1 MSGLFGSLNSATS
14 GMTSAQTVLQT
25 ISHNV
30 ANANT
35 DGYSKQRVTLETNN
49 PFNKSGVGQLGT
61 GVRVSGVIR
70 VVDDAVVEQLRD
82 ENSTLAKF
90 ESKSDAL
97 QQLEAIFNEP
107 SKTGLSN
114 NLSEVFASWT
124 YLSSN
129 PEIATAKTMV
139 VQNSETMTD
148 TMNHMATQLEKLQGN
163 TLKGIEQ
170 DVKDFNTKL
179 EQLHSLNKQI
189 SYSISSGQTPNDL
202 LDKQDA
208 LLSEMSELAGVEVKF
223 DEMRQATVSIG
234 GQELLTPTSM
244 QKLAVVTEV
253 NEDTPEGLEKGSIV
267 LARDQSKEIVL
278 TSGSAKGS
286 QEALEEIN
294 KQVANLNDFAY
305 TFASAVNMIHS
316 GGDTDGKQFFNL
328 NDVDGNYAK
337 NISVSADL
345 VKNPEEVN
353 SGKSLTDP
361 AAGDGSRAQAIAD
374 LQNTKLV
381 YSSNET
387 IKYDETTMTIKDQAN
402 GTSVSNG
409 YNDIVTEIGI
419 TKQQSDNMF
428 SSQEDLVQLLDQRRQ
443 SISGVSINEEVASMI
458 QHQSAFQANSRMIS
472 TISEMLDTLINRTGV

>member
-90 ESKSDAL
+90 ESKSDVL

-124 YLSSN
+124 YLGSN

-163 TLKGIEQ
+163 TIKGIEQ

-179 EQLHSLNKQI
+179 EQLHSLNKQV

-208 LLSEMSELAGVEVKF
+208 LLNEMSELAGVEVKF

-244 QKLAVVTEV
+244 QKLAVAGQP
-253 NEDTPEGLEKGSIV
+253 NPDGKIV
-267 LARDQSKEIVL
+267 LAGDTTKEIVL
-278 TSGSAKGS
+278 TSGSAKGF
-286 QEALEEIN
+286 QGALAEIN

-316 GGDTDGKQFFNL
+316 GGDIDGKQFFNL

-337 NISVSADL
+337 SISVNAEL
-345 VKNPEEVN
+345 VKDPEKVN

-387 IKYDETTMTIKDQAN
+387 LKYDETTMIIKDEAN

>member
-61 GVRVSGVIR
+61 GVRISGVIR
-70 VVDDAVVEQLRD
+70 VVDDAVVGQLRD

-124 YLSSN
+124 YLGSN
-129 PEIATAKTMV
+129 PEVATAKTMV

-163 TLKGIEQ
+163 TVKGIEQ

-179 EQLHSLNKQI
+179 EQLHSLNKQV

-202 LDKQDA
+202 LDRQDA
-208 LLSEMSELAGVEVKF
+208 LLSEMSGLAGVEVKF

-244 QKLAVVTEV
+244 QKLAIAGQP
-253 NEDTPEGLEKGSIV
+253 NPEGKIV
-267 LARDQSKEIVL
+267 LAGDSSKEIVL

-286 QEALEEIN
+286 QEALAEVN
-294 KQVANLNDFAY
+294 KQVKNLNEFAY
-305 TFASAVNMIHS
+305 TFATAVNTIHS
-316 GGDTDGKQFFNL
+316 GGDQNGKPFFDL
-328 NDVDGNYAK
+328 GADSNYAK
-337 NISVSADL
+337 NISVQADL
-345 VKNPEEVN
+345 VRDPGKVN
-353 SGKSLTDP
+353 SGKSLDQP

-381 YSSNET
+381 YSANATFE
-387 IKYDETTMTIKDQAN
+387 YDAATMTIKDQAN
-402 GTSVSNG
+402 GTAVVNG

-419 TKQQSDNMF
+419 SKQQSDNMVA
-428 SSQEDLVQLLDQRRQ
+428 SQEDLVQLLTQRRQ

>member
-124 YLSSN
+124 YLGSN

-163 TLKGIEQ
+163 TIKGIEQ

-179 EQLHSLNKQI
+179 EQLHSLNKQV

-208 LLSEMSELAGVEVKF
+208 LLSEMSEIAGVEVKF

-244 QKLAVVTEV
+244 QKLAVAGQP
-253 NEDTPEGLEKGSIV
+253 NSDGKIV
-267 LARDQSKEIVL
+267 LAGDTTKEIVL

-286 QEALEEIN
+286 QEALAEVN

-305 TFASAVNMIHS
+305 TLASAVNKIHS
-316 GGDTDGKQFFNL
+316 GGDENGKMFFDL
-328 NDVDGNYAK
+328 GTDGNYAK
-337 NISVSADL
+337 NISVQSDL
-345 VKNPEEVN
+345 VKNPEQIN
-353 SGKSLTDP
+353 SAKSIDQP

-381 YSSNET
+381 YSSNAPFE
-387 IKYDETTMTIKDQAN
+387 YDDATMSIKDQVN
-402 GTSVSNG
+402 GTSVVNG

-428 SSQEDLVQLLDQRRQ
+428 ASQEDLVQLLDQRRQ

>member
-124 YLSSN
+124 YLGSN

-179 EQLHSLNKQI
+179 EQLHSLNKQV

-223 DEMRQATVSIG
+223 DEMRQATVSID
-234 GQELLTPTSM
+234 GQELLSPTSM
-244 QKLAVVTEV
+244 QKLAVAGQP
-253 NEDTPEGLEKGSIV
+253 NPEGKIV
-267 LARDQSKEIVL
+267 LAGDTAKEVVL

-286 QEALEEIN
+286 QEALAEVN

-305 TFASAVNMIHS
+305 TFATAVNTVHS
-316 GGDTDGKQFFNL
+316 GGDQNGKMFFDL
-328 NDVDGNYAK
+328 GADGNYAK
-337 NISVSADL
+337 NISVNVDL
-345 VKNPEEVN
+345 VRKPEEVN

-381 YSSNET
+381 YSSNVTFE
-387 IKYDETTMTIKDQAN
+387 YDDTTMTIKDQAN
-402 GTSVSNG
+402 GTSVVNG

-428 SSQEDLVQLLDQRRQ
+428 ASQEDLVQLLDQRRQ

>member
-124 YLSSN
+124 YLGSN

-179 EQLHSLNKQI
+179 EQLHSLNKQV

-208 LLSEMSELAGVEVKF
+208 LLSEMSEIAGVEVKF

-244 QKLAVVTEV
+244 QKLAVAGQP
-253 NEDTPEGLEKGSIV
+253 NSDGKIV
-267 LARDQSKEIVL
+267 LAGDTTKEIVL

-286 QEALEEIN
+286 QEALAEIN

-316 GGDTDGKQFFNL
+316 GGVEDGKLFFDL
-328 NDVDGNYAK
+328 GADGNFAK
-337 NISVSADL
+337 NISVNADL

-387 IKYDETTMTIKDQAN
+387 LKYDETTMTIKDQAN

>member
-61 GVRVSGVIR
+61 GVRISGVIR
-70 VVDDAVVEQLRD
+70 VVDDAVVGQLRD

-124 YLSSN
+124 YLGSN

-179 EQLHSLNKQI
+179 EQLHSLNKQV

-234 GQELLTPTSM
+234 GQELLTPTNM

-253 NEDTPEGLEKGSIV
+253 NEDTPDGLEKGSIV
-267 LARDQSKEIVL
+267 LAGDHSKEIVL

-286 QEALEEIN
+286 QEALAEIN

-316 GGDTDGKQFFNL
+316 GGDENGKMFFDL
-328 NDVDGNYAK
+328 GTDGNYAK
-337 NISVSADL
+337 NISVQSDL
-345 VKNPEEVN
+345 VKNPEKIN
-353 SGKSLTDP
+353 SAKSIDQP

-381 YSSNET
+381 YSSNATFE
-387 IKYDETTMTIKDQAN
+387 YDDATMSINDQAN
-402 GTSVSNG
+402 GTSVVNG
-409 YNDIVTEIGI
+409 YSDIVTEIGI

-428 SSQEDLVQLLDQRRQ
+428 ASQEDLVQLLDQRRQ

-472 TISEMLDTLINRTGV
+472 MISEMLDTLINRTGV

>member
-124 YLSSN
+124 YLGSN
-129 PEIATAKTMV
+129 PEVATAKTMV

-179 EQLHSLNKQI
+179 EQLHSLNKQV

-234 GQELLTPTSM
+234 GQELLTPTNM
-244 QKLAVVTEV
+244 QKLAVAGQP
-253 NEDTPEGLEKGSIV
+253 NSDGKIV
-267 LARDQSKEIVL
+267 LAGDTTKEIVL

-286 QEALEEIN
+286 QEALAEVN
-294 KQVANLNDFAY
+294 KQIANLNDFAY
-305 TFASAVNMIHS
+305 TLASAVNKIHS
-316 GGDTDGKQFFNL
+316 GGDQNGKMFFNL
-328 NDVDGNYAK
+328 GVDGNHAK
-337 NISVSADL
+337 NISVNADL
-345 VKNPEEVN
+345 VKDPEKVN

-381 YSSNET
+381 YSSNATFE
-387 IKYDETTMTIKDQAN
+387 YDAATMTIKDQAN
-402 GTSVSNG
+402 GTSVVNG

-428 SSQEDLVQLLDQRRQ
+428 ASQEDLVQLLDQRRQ

>member
-124 YLSSN
+124 YLGSN
-129 PEIATAKTMV
+129 PEVATAKTMV

-163 TLKGIEQ
+163 TIKGIEQ

-179 EQLHSLNKQI
+179 EQLHSLNKQV

-208 LLSEMSELAGVEVKF
+208 LLGELSGLAGVEVKF
-223 DEMRQATVSIG
+223 DEMRQATISID

-244 QKLAVVTEV
+244 QKLAVAEQP
-253 NEDTPEGLEKGSIV
+253 NPEGKIV
-267 LARDQSKEIVL
+267 LAGDNTKEIVL

-286 QEALEEIN
+286 QEALAEIN
-294 KQVANLNDFAY
+294 KQVDNLNDFAY
-305 TFASAVNMIHS
+305 TFASAVNTIHS
-316 GGDTDGKQFFNL
+316 GGNQDGKPFFDL
-328 NDVDGNYAK
+328 GADGNYAK
-337 NISVSADL
+337 NISVNADL

-353 SGKSLTDP
+353 SGKSFDKVV
-361 AAGDGSRAQAIAD
+361 AGDGSRAQAIAD

-381 YSSNET
+381 YSSNATFE
-387 IKYDETTMTIKDQAN
+387 YDETTMTIKNQDN

-419 TKQQSDNMF
+419 SKQQSDNMF
-428 SSQEDLVQLLDQRRQ
+428 ASQEDLVQLLDQRRQ

>member
-82 ENSTLAKF
+82 ESSTLAKF
-90 ESKSDAL
+90 ESKSDVL

-124 YLSSN
+124 YLGSN

-179 EQLHSLNKQI
+179 EQLHSLNKQV

-234 GQELLTPTSM
+234 GQELLTPTNM
-244 QKLAVVTEV
+244 QKLAVAGQP
-253 NEDTPEGLEKGSIV
+253 NSDGKIV
-267 LARDQSKEIVL
+267 LAGDTTKEIVL

-286 QEALEEIN
+286 QEALAEVN
-294 KQVANLNDFAY
+294 KQVANLNEFAY
-305 TFASAVNMIHS
+305 TFASAVNTVHS
-316 GGDTDGKQFFNL
+316 GGNPDGKMFFDL
-328 NDVDGNYAK
+328 GADGNYAK
-337 NISVSADL
+337 NISVQSDL
-345 VKNPEEVN
+345 VKDPEKIN
-353 SGKSLTDP
+353 SGKSIDQP

-381 YSSNET
+381 YSSNATFE
-387 IKYDETTMTIKDQAN
+387 YDDATMTIKDQAN
-402 GTSVSNG
+402 GTSVVNG

-428 SSQEDLVQLLDQRRQ
+428 ASQEDLVQLLDQRRQ

>member
-124 YLSSN
+124 YLGSN
-129 PEIATAKTMV
+129 PEIATAKTMA

-163 TLKGIEQ
+163 TIKGIEQ

-179 EQLHSLNKQI
+179 EQLHSLNKQV

-244 QKLAVVTEV
+244 QKLAVADQP
-253 NEDTPEGLEKGSIV
+253 NSDGKIV
-267 LARDQSKEIVL
+267 LARNTTKEIVL

-286 QEALEEIN
+286 QEALAEVN
-294 KQVANLNDFAY
+294 HQVKNLNEFAY
-305 TFASAVNMIHS
+305 TFATAVNTIHS
-316 GGDTDGKQFFNL
+316 GGKENGELFFDLGTDT
-328 NDVDGNYAK
+328 NYAK
-337 NISVSADL
+337 NISVKAEL
-345 VKNPEEVN
+345 VKDPGKVN
-353 SGKSLTDP
+353 SGKSLDKP

-381 YSSNET
+381 YSSNATFE
-387 IKYDETTMTIKDQAN
+387 YDDATMTIKDQAD

-428 SSQEDLVQLLDQRRQ
+428 SSQEDLVQLLNQRRQ

>member
-1 MSGLFGSLNSATS
+1 M
-14 GMTSAQTVLQT
+14 QT

-35 DGYSKQRVTLETNN
+35 DGYSKQRVTQETNN

-61 GVRVSGVIR
+61 GVRISGVIR
-70 VVDDAVVEQLRD
+70 VVDEAVVEQLRD
-82 ENSTLAKF
+82 ENSTLEKF

-107 SKTGLSN
+107 STTGLSN

-124 YLSSN
+124 YLGSN
-129 PEIATAKTMV
+129 PEVATAKTMV

-148 TMNHMATQLEKLQGN
+148 TMNHMAAQLEKLQGN
-163 TLKGIEQ
+163 TIKGIEQ

-179 EQLHSLNKQI
+179 EQLHSLNKQV

-208 LLSEMSELAGVEVKF
+208 LLSEMSGLAGVEVEF

-234 GQELLTPTSM
+234 GEELLTPTSM
-244 QKLAVVTEV
+244 QKLAVAEQP
-253 NEDTPEGLEKGSIV
+253 NPEGKIV
-267 LARDQSKEIVL
+267 LAGDTTKEIIL

-286 QEALEEIN
+286 QEALAEVN
-294 KQVANLNDFAY
+294 HQVENLNNFVY

-316 GGDTDGKQFFNL
+316 GGDENGEIFFDL
-328 NDVDGNYAK
+328 GLDANYAK
-337 NISVSADL
+337 NISVKAEL
-345 VKNPEEVN
+345 VQNPEEVN
-353 SGKSLTDP
+353 SGKSLTAP
-361 AAGDGSRAQAIAD
+361 AAGDGTRAQAIAD
-374 LQNTKLV
+374 LQNTKLSF
-381 YSSNET
+381 SSPTKIE
-387 IKYDETTMTIKDQAN
+387 YDEINMTIKDQAN

-419 TKQQSDNMF
+419 SKHQSDNMF
-428 SSQEDLVQLLDQRRQ
+428 STQEDLVKLLDQRHQ
-443 SISGVSINEEVASMI
+443 SISGVSINEEVANMI

>member
-124 YLSSN
+124 YLGSN
-129 PEIATAKTMV
+129 PEVATAKTMV

-179 EQLHSLNKQI
+179 EQLHSLNKQV

-234 GQELLTPTSM
+234 GQELLTPTNM
-244 QKLAVVTEV
+244 QKLAVAGQP
-253 NEDTPEGLEKGSIV
+253 NPEGKIV
-267 LARDQSKEIVL
+267 LAGDNSKEIVL

-286 QEALEEIN
+286 QEALAEIN

-316 GGDTDGKQFFNL
+316 DNGDGEPFFDL
-328 NDVDGNYAK
+328 GADGNYAK
-337 NISVSADL
+337 NISVQSELAKDPEKVSSA
-345 VKNPEEVN
+345 
-353 SGKSLTDP
+353 KSLDKP

-374 LQNTKLV
+374 LQNTKLNF
-381 YSSNET
+381 SNPT
-387 IKYDETTMTIKDQAN
+387 KIDYDKTTMTIINQAN

>member
-35 DGYSKQRVTLETNN
+35 DGYSKQKVTLETNN

-70 VVDDAVVEQLRD
+70 VVDDAVVGQLRD

-124 YLSSN
+124 YLGSN

-179 EQLHSLNKQI
+179 EQLHSLNKQV

-244 QKLAVVTEV
+244 QKLAVAGQP
-253 NEDTPEGLEKGSIV
+253 NSDGKIV
-267 LARDQSKEIVL
+267 LAGDTTKEIVL

-286 QEALEEIN
+286 QEALAEIN

-316 GGDTDGKQFFNL
+316 DNGDGELFFDL
-328 NDVDGNYAK
+328 GADGNYAK
-337 NISVSADL
+337 NISVQSELAKDPEKVSSA
-345 VKNPEEVN
+345 
-353 SGKSLTDP
+353 KSLDKP

-374 LQNTKLV
+374 LQNTKLNF
-381 YSSNET
+381 SNPT
-387 IKYDETTMTIKDQAN
+387 KIDYDKTTMTIIDQAN

>member
-124 YLSSN
+124 YLGSN

-163 TLKGIEQ
+163 TIKGIEQ

-179 EQLHSLNKQI
+179 EQLHSLNKQV

-234 GQELLTPTSM
+234 GQELLTPTNM
-244 QKLAVVTEV
+244 QKLAVAGQP
-253 NEDTPEGLEKGSIV
+253 NPEGKIV
-267 LARDQSKEIVL
+267 LAGDTTKEIVL

-286 QEALEEIN
+286 QEALAEVN
-294 KQVANLNDFAY
+294 KQVANLNEFAY
-305 TFASAVNMIHS
+305 TFASAVNTIHS
-316 GGDTDGKQFFNL
+316 GNGDVDGKPFFDL
-328 NDVDGNYAK
+328 GADGNYAK
-337 NISVSADL
+337 NISVQSDL
-345 VKNPEEVN
+345 VKNPEKVS
-353 SGKSLTDP
+353 SGKSLDKP

-381 YSSNET
+381 YSSNATFE
-387 IKYDETTMTIKDQAN
+387 YDDVSMTIKDQAN
-402 GTSVSNG
+402 GTSVVNG

-428 SSQEDLVQLLDQRRQ
+428 ASQEDLVQLLDQRRQ

-472 TISEMLDTLINRTGV
+472 MISEMLDTLINRTGV

>member
-35 DGYSKQRVTLETNN
+35 DGYSKQKVTLETNN

-124 YLSSN
+124 YLGSN
-129 PEIATAKTMV
+129 PEVATAKTMV

-179 EQLHSLNKQI
+179 EQLHSLNKQV

-253 NEDTPEGLEKGSIV
+253 NEDTPDGLEKGSIV
-267 LARDQSKEIVL
+267 LAGDHSKEIVL

-286 QEALEEIN
+286 QEALAEIN
-294 KQVANLNDFAY
+294 HQVDNLNEFAR
-305 TFASAVNMIHS
+305 TFATAVNTIHS
-316 GGDTDGKQFFNL
+316 GGKENGELFFNL
-328 NDVDGNYAK
+328 GTDTNYAK
-337 NISVSADL
+337 NISVKAEL
-345 VKNPEEVN
+345 VKDPEKVN
-353 SGKSLTDP
+353 SGKSLEKVV
-361 AAGDGSRAQAIAD
+361 AGDGSRAQAIAD
-374 LQNTKLV
+374 LQNTKLNF
-381 YSSNET
+381 SNPTKIE
-387 IKYDETTMTIKDQAN
+387 YDETTMTIKDQAN

>member
-124 YLSSN
+124 YLGSN

-163 TLKGIEQ
+163 TIKGIEQ

-179 EQLHSLNKQI
+179 EQLNSLNKQV

-253 NEDTPEGLEKGSIV
+253 NEDTPDGLEKGSIV
-267 LARDQSKEIVL
+267 LAGDHSKEIVL

-286 QEALEEIN
+286 QEALAEIN
-294 KQVANLNDFAY
+294 KQAANLNDFAY

-316 GGDTDGKQFFNL
+316 DNGDGEPFFDL
-328 NDVDGNYAK
+328 GADGNYAK
-337 NISVSADL
+337 NISVQSELAKDPEKVSSA
-345 VKNPEEVN
+345 
-353 SGKSLTDP
+353 KSLDKP

-374 LQNTKLV
+374 LQNTKLNF
-381 YSSNET
+381 SNPT
-387 IKYDETTMTIKDQAN
+387 KIDYDETTMTIKDQAN

-428 SSQEDLVQLLDQRRQ
+428 ASQEDLVQLLDQRRQ

>member
-124 YLSSN
+124 YLGSN

-179 EQLHSLNKQI
+179 EQLHSLNKQV

-234 GQELLTPTSM
+234 GQELLTPTGM
-244 QKLAVVTEV
+244 QKLAVAGQP
-253 NEDTPEGLEKGSIV
+253 NPEGKIV
-267 LARDQSKEIVL
+267 LAGDNSKEIVL

-286 QEALEEIN
+286 QEALAEIN

-337 NISVSADL
+337 SISVNAEL
-345 VKNPEEVN
+345 VKDPEKVN

-387 IKYDETTMTIKDQAN
+387 LKYDETTMTIKDQAN

>member
-124 YLSSN
+124 YLGSN
-129 PEIATAKTMV
+129 PEVATAKTMV

-163 TLKGIEQ
+163 TVKGIEQ

-179 EQLHSLNKQI
+179 EQLHSLNKQV

-208 LLSEMSELAGVEVKF
+208 LLSEMSEIAGVEVEF

-244 QKLAVVTEV
+244 QKLAVADQP
-253 NEDTPEGLEKGSIV
+253 NSDGKIV
-267 LARDQSKEIVL
+267 LAGDTTKEIVL
-278 TSGSAKGS
+278 ASGSAKGS
-286 QEALEEIN
+286 QEALAEVN

-305 TFASAVNMIHS
+305 TLASAVNKIHS
-316 GGDTDGKQFFNL
+316 GGDQNGKMFFNL
-328 NDVDGNYAK
+328 GVDGNHAK
-337 NISVSADL
+337 NISVNADL
-345 VKNPEEVN
+345 VKDPEKVN

-381 YSSNET
+381 YSSNATFE
-387 IKYDETTMTIKDQAN
+387 YDAATMTIKDQAN
-402 GTSVSNG
+402 GTSVVNG

-428 SSQEDLVQLLDQRRQ
+428 ASQEDLVQLLDQRRQ

>member
-61 GVRVSGVIR
+61 GVRISGVIR
-70 VVDDAVVEQLRD
+70 VVDDAVVGQLRD

-124 YLSSN
+124 YLGSN
-129 PEIATAKTMV
+129 PEVATAKTMV

-163 TLKGIEQ
+163 TVKGIEQ

-179 EQLHSLNKQI
+179 EQLHSLNKQV

-202 LDKQDA
+202 LDRQDA
-208 LLSEMSELAGVEVKF
+208 LLSEMSGLAGVEVKF

-244 QKLAVVTEV
+244 QKLAIAGQP
-253 NEDTPEGLEKGSIV
+253 NPEGKIV
-267 LARDQSKEIVL
+267 LAGDSSKEIVL

-286 QEALEEIN
+286 QEALAEVN
-294 KQVANLNDFAY
+294 KQVKNLNEFAY
-305 TFASAVNMIHS
+305 TFATAVNTIHS
-316 GGDTDGKQFFNL
+316 GGDQNGKPFFDL
-328 NDVDGNYAK
+328 GADSNYAK
-337 NISVSADL
+337 NISVQADL
-345 VKNPEEVN
+345 VRDPGKVN
-353 SGKSLTDP
+353 SGKSLDQP

-381 YSSNET
+381 YSANATFE
-387 IKYDETTMTIKDQAN
+387 YDAATMTIKDQAN
-402 GTSVSNG
+402 GTAVVNG
-409 YNDIVTEIGI
+409 YSDIVTEIGI
-419 TKQQSDNMF
+419 SKQQSDNMVA
-428 SSQEDLVQLLDQRRQ
+428 SQEDLVQLLTQRRQ

>member
-124 YLSSN
+124 YLGSN
-129 PEIATAKTMV
+129 PEVATAKTMV

-179 EQLHSLNKQI
+179 EQLHSLNKQV

-244 QKLAVVTEV
+244 QKLAVAGQP
-253 NEDTPEGLEKGSIV
+253 NPEGEIV
-267 LARDQSKEIVL
+267 LAGDNSKEIIL

-286 QEALEEIN
+286 QEALAEIN

-316 GGDTDGKQFFNL
+316 GGDTDGKQFFSL

-337 NISVSADL
+337 SISVNAEL
-345 VKNPEEVN
+345 VKDPEKVN

-387 IKYDETTMTIKDQAN
+387 LKYDETTMTIEDQAN